1 MSLVS
6 SPPGLSTELREN
18 PAINLAISLVMER
31 LRLSREM
38 ALELLSSAARAK
50 RRRMN
55 QVAEDVLKT
64 VARGSRAS
72 AAVAQN
78 ANVAS
83 VRQASSGLVEP
94 RSLHRSSEHA
104 RRLERHPQAG
114 DFPLRPLHQ

>member
-1 MSLVS
+1 MSLVR

-72 AAVAQN
+72 AAVAQK
-78 ANVAS
+78 ANVA
-83 VRQASSGLVEP
+83 
-94 RSLHRSSEHA
+94 
-104 RRLERHPQAG
+104 
-114 DFPLRPLHQ
+114 